1 MTAANSIVV
10 GRLITE
16 PNFYCN
22 RSQKVATFKIN
33 NDKNEILSIIA
44 HGKQASVCKSYL
56 RQGNLCCVEGKFDV
70 NKNAI
75 IADRVTFLSKVYRQY

>member
-16 PNFYCN
+16 PNFYCAH
-22 RSQKVATFKIN
+22 SKKTSEFKIN
-33 NDKNEILSIIA
+33 SNGDLYNIIA

-56 RQGNLCCVEGKFDV
+56 RQGNLCCVEGRLDV